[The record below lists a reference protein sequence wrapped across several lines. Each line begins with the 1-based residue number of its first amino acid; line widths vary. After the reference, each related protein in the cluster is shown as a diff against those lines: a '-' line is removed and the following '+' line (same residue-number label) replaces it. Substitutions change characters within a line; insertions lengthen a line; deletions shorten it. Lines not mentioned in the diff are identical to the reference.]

1 MKKYRT
7 SEVAKMMGIHPN
19 TVRFYEKWG
28 LITKPV
34 REENGYRVF
43 NDMHIYQI
51 QVARL
56 GFEIEIL
63 QNGLRK
69 KIVDMIKTCAKCDF
83 DGAIRKTEEYLIQ
96 IEKERASAEEAIKI
110 VKDILHGEIHENQL
124 SMKRKEV
131 SQYLDISVDALR
143 NWEMNGLLT
152 IKRKQNG
159 YRIYTDADIRQ
170 IKIIRVL
177 RCANYSLEA
186 IRRMMQQLSE
196 NPEADI
202 REILDTPEQN
212 DDIISACDRL
222 LLSLSKAEIN
232 AGKIMTM
239 LKEMK
244 ALFLL
249 CD

>member
-7 SEVAKMMGIHPN
+7 SEVAEMMGIHPN

-43 NDMHIYQI
+43 DDLHIYQI

-83 DGAIRKTEEYLIQ
+83 DGAIGQTEEYLIQ
-96 IEKERASAEEAIKI
+96 LEKERASAEEAIKI
-110 VKDILHGEIHENQL
+110 VKDMLHGEIHENRL
-124 SMKRKEV
+124 SLKRKEV
-131 SQYLDISVDALR
+131 SRYIDISVDALR
-143 NWEMNGLLT
+143 NWEMNGLMT

-170 IKIIRVL
+170 LKIIRVL

-212 DDIISACDRL
+212 DDIISVCDRL

-232 AGKIMTM
+232 GGKIMAL

-244 ALFLL
+244 KLYS
-249 CD
+249 

>member
-7 SEVAKMMGIHPN
+7 SEVAQMMGIHPN
-19 TVRFYEKWG
+19 TVRFYEEWG

-34 REENGYRVF
+34 REKNGYRVF
-43 NDMHIYQI
+43 NDLHIYQI

-56 GFEIEIL
+56 GLEIEIL

-69 KIVDMIKTCAKCDF
+69 KIVDMMKTCAKCDF
-83 DGAIRKTEEYLIQ
+83 DGAIRQTKEYLLQ
-96 IEKERASAEEAIKI
+96 LEKERASAEEAIKI
-110 VKDILHGEIHENQL
+110 VQDILHGEKQEEQL
-124 SMKRKEV
+124 SLKRKEV
-131 SQYLDISVDALR
+131 SRYLDISVDALR
-143 NWEMNGLLT
+143 NWEMNGLIT

-170 IKIIRVL
+170 LKIIRVL

-186 IRRMMQQLSE
+186 IRRMMQHLSE
-196 NPEADI
+196 DPEADI
-202 REILDTPEQN
+202 REILDTPKQN

-232 AGKIMTM
+232 AGKIMTI

-244 ALFLL
+244 EL
-249 CD
+249 

>member
-1 MKKYRT
+1 MTTYKT
-7 SEVAKMMGIHPN
+7 SEVAAMIGIHPN

-34 REENGYRVF
+34 RGKNGYRVF
-43 NDMHIYQI
+43 HDLHIDQI

-83 DGAIRKTEEYLIQ
+83 DGAIRQTEEYLVQ
-96 IEKERASAEEAIKI
+96 LEKECASAEEAIRI
-110 VKDILHGEIHENQL
+110 AQDMLHGEIQENQQC
-124 SMKRKEV
+124 MKRKEV
-131 SQYLDISVDALR
+131 SGYLDISVDALR

-159 YRIYTDADIRQ
+159 YRIYADADIRQ
-170 IKIIRVL
+170 LKIIRVL

-196 NPEADI
+196 NPNADI
-202 REILDTPEQN
+202 RELLDTPKQK

-222 LLSLSKAEIN
+222 LVSLSKAEQN

-244 ALFLL
+244 ELYG
-249 CD
+249 

>member
-1 MKKYRT
+1 MKQYRT
-7 SEVAKMMGIHPN
+7 SEVAQMMGIHPN
-19 TVRFYEKWG
+19 TVRFYEEWG
-28 LITKPV
+28 LITKPI
-34 REENGYRVF
+34 RE
-43 NDMHIYQI
+43 
-51 QVARL
+51 
-56 GFEIEIL
+56 
-63 QNGLRK
+63 K
-69 KIVDMIKTCAKCDF
+69 
-83 DGAIRKTEEYLIQ
+83 
-96 IEKERASAEEAIKI
+96 
-110 VKDILHGEIHENQL
+110 
-124 SMKRKEV
+124 
-131 SQYLDISVDALR
+131 
-143 NWEMNGLLT
+143 
-152 IKRKQNG
+152 NG

-196 NPEADI
+196 NPKADI

-222 LLSLSKAEIN
+222 LLSLSTAEIN

-244 ALFLL
+244 ESFLL

>member
-83 DGAIRKTEEYLIQ
+83 DGAIRQTEEYLIQ

>member
-1 MKKYRT
+1 MKRYRT
-7 SEVAKMMGIHPN
+7 SEVAEMMGIHPN

-43 NDMHIYQI
+43 TDLHLCQM
-51 QVARL
+51 QVVRL

-69 KIVDMIKTCAKCDF
+69 NIVDMIKTCANCDF
-83 DGAIRKTEEYLIQ
+83 DGAIRQTEEYLTQ
-96 IEKERASAEEAIKI
+96 LEKERAGAEEAIKI
-110 VKDILHGEIHENQL
+110 VQDILHGETQENQQC
-124 SMKRKEV
+124 MKRKEV
-131 SQYLDISVDALR
+131 SGYLDISVDALR
-143 NWEMNGLLT
+143 NWEMNGLMT

-170 IKIIRVL
+170 LKIIRVL

-186 IRRMMQQLSE
+186 IRRMLQKLSE

-202 REILDTPEQN
+202 RKILDTPEPE

-232 AGKIMTM
+232 AGKIKI
-239 LKEMK
+239 LLNEMK
-244 ALFLL
+244 EL
-249 CD
+249 

>member
-1 MKKYRT
+1 MHTYRT
-7 SEVAKMMGIHPN
+7 AEVAKMMGIHPN

-43 NDMHIYQI
+43 TDLHLYQI
-51 QVARL
+51 QVVRL

-69 KIVDMIKTCAKCDF
+69 KIVDMIKTCAKGDV
-83 DGAIRKTEEYLIQ
+83 DGAIRQTEEYLTQ
-96 IEKERASAEEAIKI
+96 LEKERMAAEEAIRI
-110 VKDILHGEIHENQL
+110 VQDILQGDVHDNQL
-124 SMKRKEV
+124 CMKRKEV
-131 SQYLDISVDALR
+131 SMYLDISVDALR

-159 YRIYTDADIRQ
+159 YRIYTDEDIRQ
-170 IKIIRVL
+170 LKIIRVL

-202 REILDTPEQN
+202 REILDTPVQN

-232 AGKIMTM
+232 AGKIMAL
-239 LKEMK
+239 LKKMK
-244 ALFLL
+244 KL
-249 CD
+249 

>member
-7 SEVAKMMGIHPN
+7 SEVAEMMGIHPN
-19 TVRFYEKWG
+19 TVRLYEEWG

-43 NDMHIYQI
+43 TDLHLCQI
-51 QVARL
+51 QAARL

-83 DGAIRKTEEYLIQ
+83 DGAIRQTEEYLVQ
-96 IEKERASAEEAIKI
+96 LKKERASAEEAIKI
-110 VKDILHGEIHENQL
+110 VQDILHGEIHENQL
-124 SMKRKEV
+124 SLKRKDV
-131 SQYLDISVDALR
+131 SRYLAISVDALR
-143 NWEMNGLLT
+143 NWEMNGLMT
-152 IKRKQNG
+152 IKRKENG

-170 IKIIRVL
+170 LKIIRVL
-177 RCANYSLEA
+177 RCAHYSLEA

-202 REILDTPEQN
+202 REILDTPRQN
-212 DDIISACDRL
+212 GDIISACDRL

-232 AGKIMTM
+232 AGKIMTL

-244 ALFLL
+244 EMNL
-249 CD
+249 

>member
-1 MKKYRT
+1 MRQYRT
-7 SEVAKMMGIHPN
+7 SEIAEMLGIHPN
-19 TVRFYEKWG
+19 TVRFYEEWG

-34 REENGYRVF
+34 REKNGYRVF
-43 NDMHIYQI
+43 NDLHRYQI

-69 KIVDMIKTCAKCDF
+69 KIVNMIKTCAKCDF
-83 DGAIRKTEEYLIQ
+83 DGAIRQTEEYLIQ
-96 IEKERASAEEAIKI
+96 LEKERASAEEAIKI
-110 VKDILHGEIHENQL
+110 VQDMLHGEIHENQL
-124 SMKRKEV
+124 SLKRKEA
-131 SQYLDISVDALR
+131 SKYLDISVDALR
-143 NWEMNGLLT
+143 NWEMNGLMT

-170 IKIIRVL
+170 LKIIRVL

-202 REILDTPEQN
+202 RKILDTPKQN

-222 LLSLSKAEIN
+222 LLSISKAEIN
-232 AGKIMTM
+232 AGRIMTM

-244 ALFLL
+244 EMN
-249 CD
+249 

>member
-7 SEVAKMMGIHPN
+7 SEVAQMMGIHPN

-43 NDMHIYQI
+43 TDLHLYQI

-69 KIVDMIKTCAKCDF
+69 QIVDMIKTCAKCDF
-83 DGAIRKTEEYLIQ
+83 DGAIRQTEEYLIQ
-96 IEKERASAEEAIKI
+96 LKKERASAEEAIEI
-110 VKDILHGEIHENQL
+110 VQDMLHGEVHENHL
-124 SMKRKEV
+124 FLKRREV
-131 SQYLDISVDALR
+131 SRYLDISVDALR
-143 NWEMNGLLT
+143 NWEMNGLMT
-152 IKRKQNG
+152 IKRRQNG
-159 YRIYTDADIRQ
+159 YRIYTDEDIRQ
-170 IKIIRVL
+170 LKIIRVL

-186 IRRMMQQLSE
+186 IRRMMQKLSE

-202 REILDTPEQN
+202 REILDTPGQN

-222 LLSLSKAEIN
+222 LLSLSKAEMN
-232 AGKIMTM
+232 AGKIMAV

-244 ALFLL
+244 KLYS
-249 CD
+249 

>member
-1 MKKYRT
+1 MERGDLLKQYRT
-7 SEVAKMMGIHPN
+7 SEVAEMMGIHPN
-19 TVRFYEKWG
+19 TVRFYEEWG

-34 REENGYRVF
+34 RE
-43 NDMHIYQI
+43 
-51 QVARL
+51 
-56 GFEIEIL
+56 
-63 QNGLRK
+63 K
-69 KIVDMIKTCAKCDF
+69 
-83 DGAIRKTEEYLIQ
+83 
-96 IEKERASAEEAIKI
+96 
-110 VKDILHGEIHENQL
+110 
-124 SMKRKEV
+124 
-131 SQYLDISVDALR
+131 
-143 NWEMNGLLT
+143 
-152 IKRKQNG
+152 NG

-170 IKIIRVL
+170 LKIIRVL

-202 REILDTPEQN
+202 REILDTPKQN

-244 ALFLL
+244 EL
-249 CD
+249 

>member
-1 MKKYRT
+1 MRQYRT
-7 SEVAKMMGIHPN
+7 SEIAEMLGIHPN
-19 TVRFYEKWG
+19 TVRFYEEWG

-34 REENGYRVF
+34 REKNGYRVF
-43 NDMHIYQI
+43 NDLHLYQI

-69 KIVDMIKTCAKCDF
+69 KIVNMIKTCAKCDF
-83 DGAIRKTEEYLIQ
+83 DGAIRQTEEYLIQ
-96 IEKERASAEEAIKI
+96 LEKERASAEEAIKI
-110 VKDILHGEIHENQL
+110 VQDMLHGEIHENQL
-124 SMKRKEV
+124 SLKRKEA
-131 SQYLDISVDALR
+131 SKYLDISVDALR

-152 IKRKQNG
+152 IKRMQNG
-159 YRIYTDADIRQ
+159 YRVYTDVDIRQ
-170 IKIIRVL
+170 LKIIRVL

-202 REILDTPEQN
+202 RKILDTPKQN

-222 LLSLSKAEIN
+222 LLSISKAEIN
-232 AGKIMTM
+232 AGRIMTM

-244 ALFLL
+244 EMN
-249 CD
+249 

>member
-7 SEVAKMMGIHPN
+7 SEVAQMMGIHPN
-19 TVRFYEKWG
+19 TVRFYEEWG

-43 NDMHIYQI
+43 NDLHIYQI

-83 DGAIRKTEEYLIQ
+83 GGAIRQTEEYLIQ
-96 IEKERASAEEAIKI
+96 LKKERARAEEAIEI
-110 VKDILHGEIHENQL
+110 VQDMLHGEVHENHL
-124 SMKRKEV
+124 SLNRKEV
-131 SQYLDISVDALR
+131 SGYLDISVDALR
-143 NWEMNGLLT
+143 NWEMNGLMT

-159 YRIYTDADIRQ
+159 YRIYTDEDIRQ
-170 IKIIRVL
+170 LKIIRVL

-186 IRRMMQQLSE
+186 IRRMMQKLSE

-202 REILDTPEQN
+202 WEILDTPGQN

-222 LLSLSKAEIN
+222 LISLSKAEIN
-232 AGKIMTM
+232 AGKIMAL

-244 ALFLL
+244 KLYS
-249 CD
+249 

>member
-1 MKKYRT
+1 MNTYRT
-7 SEVAKMMGIHPN
+7 LEVAKIMGIHPN

-34 REENGYRVF
+34 REKNGYRVF
-43 NDMHIYQI
+43 TDLHLYQI
-51 QVARL
+51 QVARH

-69 KIVDMIKTCAKCDF
+69 KIVDMVKTCASCDF
-83 DGAIRKTEEYLIQ
+83 DGAIRQTEEYLIQ
-96 IEKERASAEEAIKI
+96 LKKERAAAEEAIRI
-110 VKDILHGEIHENQL
+110 VQDMLHGERKENQL
-124 SMKRKEV
+124 CMKRKEV
-131 SQYLDISVDALR
+131 SGYLDISVDALR

-159 YRIYTDADIRQ
+159 YRIYTDGDIRQ
-170 IKIIRVL
+170 LKIIRVL

-186 IRRMMQQLSE
+186 IRRMMCKLSE

-202 REILDTPEQN
+202 RKILDTPEQ
-212 DDIISACDRL
+212 DDTIISACDRL
-222 LLSLSKAEIN
+222 LLSISNAEKN
-232 AGKIMTM
+232 AGKIMTL

-244 ALFLL
+244 EL
-249 CD
+249 